1 MKNIFAKVRFMAVLI
16 GIIAAFMIFL
26 CTRPSREKQIVA
38 FVEENKLQLT
48 DIAQNMM
55 DGDLSKK
62 TFKKAKMDGVFRN
75 SESEEIVQ
83 FTCTGKG
90 IIPAS
95 KYYGFYYSPSDQPQ
109 AFQNVDV
116 NLEAENGYWKWHD
129 EGDNGGITKKIGN
142 GWYYY
147 EAWF

>member
-62 TFKKAKMDGVFRN
+62 N
-75 SESEEIVQ
+75 IQ
-83 FTCTGKG
+83 KG
-90 IIPAS
+90 
-95 KYYGFYYSPSDQPQ
+95 
-109 AFQNVDV
+109 
-116 NLEAENGYWKWHD
+116 
-129 EGDNGGITKKIGN
+129 
-142 GWYYY
+142 
-147 EAWF
+147 